1 MRRQP
6 VVLALACALAAMT
19 ASGAHAQSRASLS
32 DRVAALEAR
41 DQAQGQQGIDLLN
54 RIAQLEAD
62 VKDLRSQVEQMRN
75 DNQQAAD
82 RAKAQYID
90 LDSRLARLEGHAPT
104 SPPAAT
110 ATPPA
115 TRNPAPATAPSAA
128 GRAAAPA
135 TSPSA
140 PAAGNGG
147 DEAAY
152 KAAFDAMRAEHYA
165 DSASQFNAFVQQ
177 YPNSTLVP
185 NAYYWMGESFY
196 VTQNYQYALD
206 AFRKVVDRFPD
217 SPKAAGALL
226 KVGYCQ
232 DGLKQRDAAKA
243 TLRQVISQYPTSE
256 EASQAQ
262 RRLNA
267 MVLES
272 GG

>member
-6 VVLALACALAAMT
+6 VMLALACAVAAILAT
-19 ASGAHAQSRASLS
+19 GAQAQQRQSLA

-90 LDSRLARLEGHAPT
+90 LDSRLARLEGHAPAA
-104 SPPAAT
+104 SAKPAQQPVPVPVRSPPPAAAT
-110 ATPPA
+110 ANA
-115 TRNPAPATAPSAA
+115 PAPA
-128 GRAAAPA
+128 AAAPA
-135 TSPSA
+135 S
-140 PAAGNGG
+140 AAGA
-147 DEAAY
+147 EAAY
-152 KAAFDAMRAEHYA
+152 KAAFDAMRGEHYA
-165 DSASQFNAFVQQ
+165 DSASQFGAFVQQ
-177 YPNSTLVP
+177 YPDSTLVP

-206 AFRKVVDRFPD
+206 AFRKVVDKYPD
-217 SPKAAGALL
+217 SAKAAGALL

-232 DGLKQRDAAKA
+232 DGLHQRDAAKA
-243 TLRQVISQYPTSE
+243 TLNQVISQYPTSE
-256 EASQAQ
+256 EANQAQ
-262 RRLNA
+262 RRLRA